1 MGKFSFLTAIFLL
14 VFGLSYAQTDHSGHD
29 HSGHDHSGHDHSGH
43 DHSGHDHGDHAKDQP
58 ATIKK
63 KTNPNVN
70 RTKRKQ
76 NNRAGNSHDHSGHD
90 HGSHAGHDHAHGDH
104 GHSGA
109 HVNACGIAGEDPSVF
124 NAGKVAFHHISD
136 QNIYSIGPWHLP
148 LPCIVKTSE
157 GWDFFS
163 SGNFKADYHGTS
175 HYAYK
180 GYVLYEGSLRRIVNP
195 SFPKD
200 KVELHHGDIAIKVE
214 PHPSTGKPVDVVYV
228 CYNNTAYK
236 ADNKSTADA
245 GLFGGGITSFYDFS
259 ITKNVA
265 GMFIV
270 VFFLFFMMRSVA
282 KAYKTREGKAPSGVQ
297 SLIEPIF
304 VFIQDEVCKPFIG
317 HQWEKFT
324 PFLMSLFFFILGLN
338 LFGQIPF
345 FGGVNASGN
354 LAVTAILALITFLV
368 VTFNGNVNYWQ
379 HIFWMPGLP
388 AWVKVIITPV
398 EIVGNFILKPAT
410 LMLRLFGNITAGHIV
425 IVIFI
430 GLIFI
435 FGKNGTNPGAA
446 YGATIA
452 SMLLTLFMMALELLV
467 AFIQA
472 YVFTLLTA
480 SYIGAAT
487 EEHHAH

>member
-1 MGKFSFLTAIFLL
+1 MSF
-14 VFGLSYAQTDHSGHD
+14 AQHNHDGHD

-43 DHSGHDHGDHAKDQP
+43 DHSGHNHAK
-58 ATIKK
+58 KK
-63 KTNPNVN
+63 SKTKSNVN
-70 RTKRKQ
+70 RSK
-76 NNRAGNSHDHSGHD
+76 NRNTQSHK
-90 HGSHAGHDHAHGDH
+90 GHDHANGDH
-104 GHSGA
+104 ASHGHDHDGA
-109 HVNACGIAGEDPSVF
+109 HVNACGIAGEHPTKF

-136 QNIYSIGPWHLP
+136 QNIYSIGPWHFP
-148 LPCIVKTSE
+148 LPCIVKDE
-157 GWDFFS
+157 DGWHFFS
-163 SGNFKADYHGTS
+163 SGKFKADYHGNA
-175 HYAYK
+175 HYAYH
-180 GYVLYEGSLRRIVNP
+180 GYTLYEGSLRRIID
-195 SFPKD
+195 FPTKD
-200 KVELHHGDIAIKVE
+200 KVELQHGDIGIKVL
-214 PHPSTGKPVDVVYV
+214 PHESTGKPIDVVHV
-228 CYNNTAYK
+228 CYENKLYK

-270 VFFLFFMMRSVA
+270 FFILAFVMIGVA
-282 KAYKTREGKAPSGVQ
+282 KAYKKRKGMAPSGMQ
-297 SLIEPIF
+297 GFIEPIF

-324 PFLMSLFFFILGLN
+324 PFLMSIFFFILGLN

-354 LAVTAILALITFLV
+354 LAVTAVLAFITFLV
-368 VTFNGNVNYWQ
+368 VTFSGNKDYWE

-435 FGKNGTNPGAA
+435 FGKNGTQAGVGWGAS
-446 YGATIA
+446 IA
-452 SMLLTLFMMALELLV
+452 SILLTLFMMALELLV

>member
-1 MGKFSFLTAIFLL
+1 MGKFSFLTAAFLF
-14 VFGLSYAQTDHSGHD
+14 VFTLSFAQHNHKGHD
-29 HSGHDHSGHDHSGH
+29 HSGHDHSGHNHDAHDHDGH
-43 DHSGHDHGDHAKDQP
+43 DHKTSGTKGHAHDHNDA
-58 ATIKK
+58 
-63 KTNPNVN
+63 
-70 RTKRKQ
+70 
-76 NNRAGNSHDHSGHD
+76 
-90 HGSHAGHDHAHGDH
+90 HAHG
-104 GHSGA
+104 GA
-109 HVNACGIAGEDPSVF
+109 HVNACGIAGEHPTEF

-148 LPCIVKTSE
+148 LPCIVMDRITGK
-157 GWDFFS
+157 WDFFS
-163 SGNFKADYHGTS
+163 SGKFKADHHGNS

-180 GYVLYEGSLRRIVNP
+180 GYVLYEGSLRKIANP
-195 SFPKD
+195 AFPKE
-200 KVELHHGDIAIKVE
+200 KVELQHGDIAIKEE
-214 PHPSTGKPVDVVYV
+214 PHPSTGKLIDVVYV
-228 CYNNTAYK
+228 CYNNKSYR

-245 GLFGGGITSFYDFS
+245 GLFGGGMTSFYDFS

-270 VFFLFFMMRSVA
+270 SIFLFFLMTSVA
-282 KAYKTREGKAPSGVQ
+282 RAYKTREGKAPSGVQ
-297 SLIEPIF
+297 SFIEPIF
-304 VFIQDEVCKPFIG
+304 EFIQDEVCKPFIG

-354 LAVTAILALITFLV
+354 LAVTAVLAFITFLV
-368 VTFNGNVNYWQ
+368 VTFNGNLDYWK

-435 FGKNGTNPGAA
+435 FGKNGTNPVAG
-446 YGATIA
+446 YGATVA